1 MAEPLIEN
9 IARAIVTQLE
19 TISTANGYTFNPVS
33 VVRPVSLVGFDPK
46 HLQIVV
52 LQGERAEPDEE
63 VPMGRSDY
71 LQPFE
76 IHLVIRPSEK
86 DTTPADT
93 HINRFVADVEKCL
106 LSDDT
111 DWTATGRI
119 NYVLS
124 GPFLASDNA
133 AFDGASMILT
143 VHYRHD
149 YGDPY
154 TNGG

>member
-9 IARAIVTQLE
+9 IAQAIVDQLE
-19 TISTANGYTFNPVS
+19 TISTANGYYFTPSS
-33 VVRPVSLVGFDPK
+33 VVRPVSLAGFDPK

-52 LQGERAEPDEE
+52 MQESRVKPEQEE
-63 VPMGRSDY
+63 PMGRSDWV
-71 LQPFE
+71 QPF
-76 IHLVIRPSEK
+76 IIALVLRPSEK
-86 DTTPADT
+86 DTTPADK

-106 LSDDT
+106 MSDDSEW
-111 DWTATGRI
+111 DSTGRI
-119 NYVLS
+119 NYTLD
-124 GPFLASDNA
+124 GPDLMPDNVPY
-133 AFDGASMILT
+133 DGAIMTLN